1 MHQSILTYGEF
12 VTYIRENVEAVL
24 NEDREAEVVLTE
36 VEKNN
41 GVMSEIMTIRQ
52 ERENFAPV
60 FYMRDIYEQ
69 YLRGI
74 SPDDLAEQMVSICR
88 QQEADGLSVN
98 GAWFEHFENVREHII
113 LKAVNYESNC
123 RQLSDCPFIK
133 ALDLAVTFRVLVEE
147 EQSRIGT
154 VLVSNEMMK
163 WWHVSETDLY
173 KTAAANMQRLW
184 KDVLE
189 PIQDMVHEMAEG
201 PMAEAYDAFLEERPE
216 TETMPLYV
224 LTNEIR
230 LNGASVLFYTDCLKR
245 FASDIGRDFFVLPS
259 SIHEVLLLP
268 VMDEMSAWDLRQ
280 IVGTMNHQVVSDEE
294 VLSDHVYRYLHKCNK
309 LIIAA

>member
-113 LKAVNYESNC
+113 LKAVNYERNS
-123 RQLSDCPFIK
+123 RQLTDCPFIK

-189 PIQDMVHEMAEG
+189 PIQDMVHE
-201 PMAEAYDAFLEERPE
+201 LS
-216 TETMPLYV
+216 L
-224 LTNEIR
+224 
-230 LNGASVLFYTDCLKR
+230 
-245 FASDIGRDFFVLPS
+245 
-259 SIHEVLLLP
+259 IH
-268 VMDEMSAWDLRQ
+268 
-280 IVGTMNHQVVSDEE
+280 I
-294 VLSDHVYRYLHKCNK
+294 
-309 LIIAA
+309 

>member
-113 LKAVNYESNC
+113 LKAVNYERNS
-123 RQLSDCPFIK
+123 RQLTDCPFIK
-133 ALDLAVTFRVLVEE
+133 ALDLAVDR
-147 EQSRIGT
+147 
-154 VLVSNEMMK
+154 K
-163 WWHVSETDLY
+163 
-173 KTAAANMQRLW
+173 
-184 KDVLE
+184 
-189 PIQDMVHEMAEG
+189 
-201 PMAEAYDAFLEERPE
+201 
-216 TETMPLYV
+216 
-224 LTNEIR
+224 
-230 LNGASVLFYTDCLKR
+230 SV
-245 FASDIGRDFFVLPS
+245 V
-259 SIHEVLLLP
+259 
-268 VMDEMSAWDLRQ
+268 
-280 IVGTMNHQVVSDEE
+280 
-294 VLSDHVYRYLHKCNK
+294 
-309 LIIAA
+309 